1 MKAILRYVDY
11 AEDCRIFFSVLSEH
25 NVEILRTK
33 HDASIY
39 PKVTIRIKDNGELM
53 ELLHDLNY
61 KCFHEV
67 SVVKIK
73 TEAGIIERIKRIFE

>member
-1 MKAILRYVDY
+1 MKAILRYMNYV
-11 AEDCRIFFSVLSEH
+11 EDGKIIFSVLSEH

>member
-1 MKAILRYVDY
+1 MKAILRYMDY
-11 AEDCRIFFSVLSEH
+11 VEDGKIIFSVLSEH

-61 KCFHEV
+61 ECFHEV

>member
-1 MKAILRYVDY
+1 MKAILRYMDY
-11 AEDCRIFFSVLSEH
+11 VEDGKIIFSVLSEH
-25 NVEILRTK
+25 NVEILSTK

>member
-1 MKAILRYVDY
+1 MKAILRYMDY
-11 AEDCRIFFSVLSEH
+11 VEDGKIIFSVLSEH
-25 NVEILRTK
+25 NVETLRTK